1 MVPFMELITL
11 SRRHETVVQRNKL
24 YFLLFKAG
32 GETVKEISL
41 DISDIDDAR
50 VPETGGAVMQAVALH
65 ASTGRPIPAESDG
78 RGSNRRSNC
87 WRNGKRDLIRRRGF
101 LT

>member
-24 YFLLFKAG
+24 YFLLFNAG

-41 DISDIDDAR
+41 DAR
-50 VPETGGAVMQAVALH
+50 LSLPAL
-65 ASTGRPIPAESDG
+65 S
-78 RGSNRRSNC
+78 
-87 WRNGKRDLIRRRGF
+87 
-101 LT
+101 